1 MHAKGLFP
9 VPSSSHPHLTRTRVK
24 PAAYPRP
31 VCIPIERDE
40 ETRWDPDETKTKTR
54 ARRHVTSGEI
64 PYWEHSHNT
73 SIEPSFRS
81 RVAAPQSLTFLEV
94 RNVWGH
100 ISRRIQQL
108 PLNSRVESLTSFLTW
123 FHLEPRSSRE
133 EETYRTDLLSNHRS
147 INRRVS
153 RISNFLNS
161 SIDFFGE
168 FACSEGKVSCDSYN
182 CGSRF
187 FARILWRKGY
197 HRWRMRIRI
206 LSLNGTQFRRIEKNF
221 FLEMHACMHAF
232 SRWNW
237 EVLRNR
243 SIFFKLSC

>member
-1 MHAKGLFP
+1 MRSGRNEDKD
-9 VPSSSHPHLTRTRVK
+9 
-24 PAAYPRP
+24 PRKTSRDVGRNP
-31 VCIPIERDE
+31 LLGTLSQYLHWAELPFARCRPTIAHIPR
-40 ETRWDPDETKTKTR
+40 
-54 ARRHVTSGEI
+54 G
-64 PYWEHSHNT
+64 
-73 SIEPSFRS
+73 
-81 RVAAPQSLTFLEV
+81 Q
-94 RNVWGH
+94 NVWGH

-161 SIDFFGE
+161 SIDFFGK

-197 HRWRMRIRI
+197 HRWRMRIR
-206 LSLNGTQFRRIEKNF
+206 SYRWMVLNSEESRRIS
-221 FLEMHACMHAF
+221 FLRCMHACMHF
-232 SRWNW
+232 LDGIEKYW
-237 EVLRNR
+237 EIDRYFLSYRV
-243 SIFFKLSC
+243 SIDTCSIYSYIFFFIPVE

>member
-1 MHAKGLFP
+1 M
-9 VPSSSHPHLTRTRVK
+9 
-24 PAAYPRP
+24 
-31 VCIPIERDE
+31 CIPIERDE

-161 SIDFFGE
+161 SIDFFGG
-168 FACSEGKVSCDSYN
+168 FACSEGKVSIRTIADRDSLRGFFGGKDTIVGG
-182 CGSRF
+182 CVFGS
-187 FARILWRKGY
+187 Y
-197 HRWRMRIRI
+197 RWMV
-206 LSLNGTQFRRIEKNF
+206 LNSEESRRIS
-221 FLEMHACMHAF
+221 FLRCMHACMHF
-232 SRWNW
+232 LDGIEKYW
-237 EVLRNR
+237 EIDRYFLSYRV
-243 SIFFKLSC
+243 SIDTCSIYSYIFFYSSGIIRVQTF